1 MRIFFM
7 SCFQEDKRRLGSLV
21 QSGRAC
27 DPSME
32 GGVGGWEEVCYE
44 FKVSLEYIVSSKP
57 D

>member
-27 DPSME
+27 DPSM
-32 GGVGGWEEVCYE
+32 GGVRGWKEVCCE
-44 FKVSLEYIVSSKP
+44 FKVSLFCEF
-57 D
+57 